1 MVNRYLLSVMVFYE
15 LISGNN
21 MLRIH
26 VFIRSKGNGAWSN
39 VKEYSIIAIDKSA
52 NSDVNSATFW

>member
-1 MVNRYLLSVMVFYE
+1 MVFYE
-15 LISGNN
+15 LILGNN

-39 VKEYSIIAIDKSA
+39 VKEYSIIALGQRE
-52 NSDVNSATFW
+52 